1 MIKPLNIIGYK
12 WLDDLGK
19 LVNDVVEL
27 HAKTNTKYDESTQQC
42 IDAYYLANTLLKRM
56 LQLQIDGRYTDAKH
70 IDKQLNEIKKRL

>member
-42 IDAYYLANTLLKRM
+42 IDAYYLANTLLKTTLK
-56 LQLQIDGRYTDAKH
+56 LQLQGRYNES
-70 IDKQLNEIKKRL
+70 KQIEKKLKEIKELL

>member
-27 HAKTNTKYDESTQQC
+27 HAKTNTKYDELTQQY
-42 IDAYYLANTLLKRM
+42 IDTYYLCNELLKRM